1 MIKRLVA
8 WWANRKLAKSTLRTA
23 LEMGAI
29 RERLE
34 AVLDTEA
41 RLKSYLGSTPHS
53 EVDAALKVVRDMVHH
68 YAGEYCKY
76 ARKLK
81 MLE

>member
-1 MIKRLVA
+1 MIKRIVV
-8 WWANRKLAKSTLRTA
+8 WWTNRKLAKATLRA
-23 LEMGAI
+23 AMEMADI
-29 RERLE
+29 RRRLE
-34 AVLDTEA
+34 NVLDTEA

-53 EVDAALKVVRDMVHH
+53 EVDAALKIVRDMIHH